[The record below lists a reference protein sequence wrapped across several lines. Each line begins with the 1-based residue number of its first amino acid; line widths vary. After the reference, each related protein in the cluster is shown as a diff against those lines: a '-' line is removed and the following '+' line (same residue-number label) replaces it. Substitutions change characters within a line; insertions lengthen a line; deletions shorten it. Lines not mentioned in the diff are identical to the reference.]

1 MQHHSLHHGLLD
13 TSPWQQSNPS
23 SNSSCEEDLSMSTS
37 FTNASNHSGLTV
49 ESARQL
55 VEPSSSTELIGEHA
69 SDSQLWSHILLG
81 VGSNDEM
88 ENSQDVGENLLDAL
102 SSKTTST
109 MSSGIF
115 GPASDYSKKLMDSNW
130 ELTNPKPFN
139 SFEKQLNG
147 CSESSIGSGRLNKL
161 VSHLSIAPPN
171 PEAQRQLFDPLPC
184 NTYSFQHQTYSNSTP
199 CLVGES
205 RNSGFQSCYSR
216 DPKVE
221 NEHREISTA
230 PFRRSFN
237 SNGGGYHIGLNSSVC
252 PKPRFKPINLSDSR
266 KQGIQTSSP
275 NGKGHG
281 TTNEEKKKR
290 FEETSETAVK
300 KAKHESSSV
309 SSVKMQA
316 PKVKL
321 SERVTALQQIVSPFG
336 RTDTASVLYEA
347 IQYIKFLQG
356 QVQLLSNPYMKT
368 TNSQKDPLVGL
379 DRKDKGDAELDLK
392 SRGLCLVPISCTPQ
406 IYHDNTGS
414 DYWTPAY
421 RGMSTTSGL
430 TTPSSPLAF
439 PKTRLMTYIN
449 RFFSFFFSSF
459 FIIICFSQNDIEIPL
474 AASATATIA
483 SESPEHFSLADEE
496 EETTRPSAGNCV
508 LRFVVDEMRRGS
520 VRLQYTEDV
529 IDAAC
534 ALQKD
539 IGGAILA
546 DERGLGKTIQGITH
560 LTLLKCLHN
569 DPGLHLIACP
579 ASVGE
584 LGKWC
589 PSFSVLQHH
598 GATRPTTSA
607 YSKELGSLAEAGF
620 PPPFNVLFE
629 KHSSQQKDDYKILKH
644 LQWSCVA
651 MDEAHALK
659 DKNSYRWRNLVSAAR
674 NANQRLMLT
683 VTGTPLQNDFIYE

>member
-1 MQHHSLHHGLLD
+1 MAEECTDTSVAISSSTPPNWWDLHHATSLSSWTHY

-115 GPASDYSKKLMDSNW
+115 GPACDYSKKLMDSNW

-147 CSESSIGSGRLNKL
+147 CSESSIGSGRPNKL

-171 PEAQRQLFDPLPC
+171 PEAHRQLFDPLPC

-221 NEHREISTA
+221 NEHRERSTA

-237 SNGGGYHIGLNSSVC
+237 SNGAGYHIGINSSVVGDNSSKYNYGMHDATSRSARNFSDVLTFSNRFSKPLVDIQV
-252 PKPRFKPINLSDSR
+252 PKPRLKPINLSDCR

-379 DRKDKGDAELDLK
+379 DRKDNGDAELDLK

-421 RGMSTTSGL
+421 RG
-430 TTPSSPLAF
+430 
-439 PKTRLMTYIN
+439 
-449 RFFSFFFSSF
+449 
-459 FIIICFSQNDIEIPL
+459 
-474 AASATATIA
+474 
-483 SESPEHFSLADEE
+483 
-496 EETTRPSAGNCV
+496 
-508 LRFVVDEMRRGS
+508 
-520 VRLQYTEDV
+520 
-529 IDAAC
+529 
-534 ALQKD
+534 
-539 IGGAILA
+539 
-546 DERGLGKTIQGITH
+546 
-560 LTLLKCLHN
+560 CL
-569 DPGLHLIACP
+569 
-579 ASVGE
+579 
-584 LGKWC
+584 
-589 PSFSVLQHH
+589 
-598 GATRPTTSA
+598 
-607 YSKELGSLAEAGF
+607 
-620 PPPFNVLFE
+620 
-629 KHSSQQKDDYKILKH
+629 
-644 LQWSCVA
+644 
-651 MDEAHALK
+651 
-659 DKNSYRWRNLVSAAR
+659 YR
-674 NANQRLMLT
+674 
-683 VTGTPLQNDFIYE
+683 

>member
-1 MQHHSLHHGLLD
+1 MAEECTDNSVAISSSTPPNWWDLHHATSLSSSWTHY

-115 GPASDYSKKLMDSNW
+115 GTACDYSKKLMDNNW

-147 CSESSIGSGRLNKL
+147 CSESSIGKWKAEQVGQPLVYCAAKPRSTTPIIRPTAMQHILLPTSDLQQFHTMFSGRKQKFSS
-161 VSHLSIAPPN
+161 V
-171 PEAQRQLFDPLPC
+171 
-184 NTYSFQHQTYSNSTP
+184 
-199 CLVGES
+199 VG
-205 RNSGFQSCYSR
+205 
-216 DPKVE
+216 D
-221 NEHREISTA
+221 
-230 PFRRSFN
+230 
-237 SNGGGYHIGLNSSVC
+237 NSSKYYYGMHDATSRSARNFSDVLTFPNRLSKPLVDIQV

-421 RGMSTTSGL
+421 RG
-430 TTPSSPLAF
+430 
-439 PKTRLMTYIN
+439 
-449 RFFSFFFSSF
+449 
-459 FIIICFSQNDIEIPL
+459 
-474 AASATATIA
+474 
-483 SESPEHFSLADEE
+483 
-496 EETTRPSAGNCV
+496 
-508 LRFVVDEMRRGS
+508 
-520 VRLQYTEDV
+520 
-529 IDAAC
+529 
-534 ALQKD
+534 
-539 IGGAILA
+539 
-546 DERGLGKTIQGITH
+546 
-560 LTLLKCLHN
+560 
-569 DPGLHLIACP
+569 
-579 ASVGE
+579 
-584 LGKWC
+584 
-589 PSFSVLQHH
+589 
-598 GATRPTTSA
+598 
-607 YSKELGSLAEAGF
+607 
-620 PPPFNVLFE
+620 
-629 KHSSQQKDDYKILKH
+629 
-644 LQWSCVA
+644 
-651 MDEAHALK
+651 
-659 DKNSYRWRNLVSAAR
+659 
-674 NANQRLMLT
+674 
-683 VTGTPLQNDFIYE
+683 